1 MYQFFINSEDSK
13 VIDYLKFLT
22 FLSKEEIEELEK
34 KNAEAPHLREAHKA
48 LAREVITFLHGEAEY
63 EKAVKISQALFSGKI
78 RELNVNELK
87 DAIKEMQQTSAEA
100 SVPLVDALVNTK
112 AASSRREARTF
123 ISSGAVSVNGEVVKD
138 VEFVIEKANAF
149 DNDFTILR
157 RGKKNYY
164 VLKHE

>member
-1 MYQFFINSEDSK
+1 M
-13 VIDYLKFLT
+13 
-22 FLSKEEIEELEK
+22 
-34 KNAEAPHLREAHKA
+34 
-48 LAREVITFLHGEAEY
+48 ITFLHGEAEY

-78 RELNVNELK
+78 KELNVNELK
-87 DAIKEMQQTSAEA
+87 DAIKEMQQTSAEV